1 MTYGGPLGNFQLE
14 SVHQK
19 HQLCGCGWEALRLVI
34 LLAAQMPFSPNT
46 QSPFSTNEVLSLG
59 FLKTHHWGETVANEV
74 QIGSDWGGALS
85 LGQNTGVVAC
95 SFSRESSGG
104 GARPGQ
110 SSLSAGALRYRP
122 RRRLKGSPLFRPE
135 GRDGP

>member
-1 MTYGGPLGNFQLE
+1 MEEKQLVRFSLTVPGFLPSVACAPLAF
-14 SVHQK
+14 
-19 HQLCGCGWEALRLVI
+19 WEALRLVI

-85 LGQNTGVVAC
+85 LGQAPG
-95 SFSRESSGG
+95 EGG
-104 GARPGQ
+104 C
-110 SSLSAGALRYRP
+110 L
-122 RRRLKGSPLFRPE
+122 
-135 GRDGP
+135 